1 MESFLGN
8 LLIVLGVFAAAL
20 FFFILL
26 YKGDIVF
33 GFLVWF
39 LAASFIHR
47 NIFFI
52 SLPGWPDI
60 YLERIIFVLIF
71 IIFFIEVFR
80 GKERLLPN
88 TRIEYVMMVLLLILL
103 FSMGLSGFLATRG
116 DEYQPF
122 HIFLTGF
129 LFPFIFYYFGKTVLN
144 TEPRIK
150 ILLWGLFWFFSYLV
164 LTAYLEHFK
173 ITRFIFPRYISDP
186 LFGIHYGRARG
197 PYGNAPVNGWILA
210 SLFCTT
216 LYLRSQTK
224 GLVTRGIMLIILL
237 LTPVAI
243 FYTYTRAVWLSF
255 LLAPILVMFLSKKLL
270 LGPRFFVFPIIFLIL
285 LTFFNWENIAGKE
298 RQLGGVLQ
306 LQEIAARTGL
316 YNATKAIF
324 RDTPFFGVGFGR
336 FGRVLPF
343 YAPEAFPG
351 TAPQLASQH
360 NIFFGLLSEVGLI
373 GLTPFVLI
381 LYFII
386 RDSILLFKK
395 LGEEKGFFS
404 RDLVVTFWAIFLI
417 YLVSASFI
425 QTQFFIQAN
434 ALVFLWAGMVVG
446 FYQRQIRLTPD
457 SK

>member
-1 MESFLGN
+1 MESFSGN
-8 LLIVLGVFAAAL
+8 LLVVLGVFAAVL

-39 LAASFIHR
+39 LAASFIPR
-47 NIFFI
+47 QIFVI
-52 SLPGWPDI
+52 SFPGWPDI
-60 YLERIIFVLIF
+60 YLERLIFVLLF
-71 IIFFIEVFR
+71 IIFLFEVLR
-80 GKERLLPN
+80 GKEKLLPN
-88 TRIEYVMMVLLLILL
+88 TRIEYFMMVLLVILL
-103 FSMGLSGFLATRG
+103 ISMGQTGFLAIRG

-129 LFPFIFYYFGKTVLN
+129 LFPFTFYYFGKTVLS

-150 ILLWGLFWFFSYLV
+150 ILLWGLFLFFSYLV

-186 LFGIHYGRARG
+186 LLGIHYGRARG
-197 PYGNAPVNGWILA
+197 PFGVAPVNGWILA

-224 GLVTRGIMLIILL
+224 GLISRGIMLIILL

-255 LLAPILVMFLSKKLL
+255 LLAPILLMLFSKKLL
-270 LGPRFFVFPIIFLIL
+270 FRPRYFVFPIICLIL
-285 LTFFNWENIAGKE
+285 LIFFNWENIASKE
-298 RQLGGVLQ
+298 RALGGVMQ
-306 LQEIAARTGL
+306 LKEIEARTGL

-360 NIFFGLLSEVGLI
+360 NLFFGLLSEVGLI

-404 RDLVVTFWAIFLI
+404 RDPVVVFWAIISI
-417 YLVSASFI
+417 YLVNAFFI

-434 ALVFLWAGMVVG
+434 GLVFLWAGLVVG
-446 FYQRQIRLTPD
+446 FYQRQVRLTPD

>member
-1 MESFLGN
+1 MESFSGN
-8 LLIVLGVFAAAL
+8 LVLVLGVFTATI
-20 FFFILL
+20 FFFVLL

-39 LAASFIHR
+39 LAASFIPR
-47 NIFFI
+47 QIFVI

-60 YLERIIFVLIF
+60 YLERLIFVLVF
-71 IIFFIEVFR
+71 IIFFFEMFR
-80 GKERLLPN
+80 GKERSLPN
-88 TRIEYVMMVLLLILL
+88 TRIEYFMMVLLVILL
-103 FSMGLSGFLATRG
+103 ISMGLTGFLATRG

-129 LFPFIFYYFGKTVLN
+129 LFPFTFYYFGKTVLS

-150 ILLWGLFWFFSYLV
+150 ILLWGLFLFFSYLV

-186 LFGIHYGRARG
+186 FFGIHYGRARG
-197 PYGNAPVNGWILA
+197 PFGVAPVNGWILA

-224 GLVTRGIMLIILL
+224 GLLSRGIMLIILL
-237 LTPVAI
+237 LAPVAI

-255 LLAPILVMFLSKKLL
+255 LLAPILLMLFSKKLL
-270 LGPRFFVFPIIFLIL
+270 FRPRYFVFPVICLIL
-285 LTFFNWENIAGKE
+285 LTFFNWENIASKE
-298 RQLGGVLQ
+298 RALGGVMQ
-306 LQEIAARTGL
+306 LKEIEARAGL

-324 RDTPFFGVGFGR
+324 RDTPLFGVGFGR

-343 YAPEAFPG
+343 YAPEAFAG

-360 NIFFGLLSEVGLI
+360 NLFFGLLSEVGLI

-386 RDSILLFKK
+386 RDSILLFKR

-404 RDLVVTFWAIFLI
+404 RDPVVIFWAIISI
-417 YLVSASFI
+417 YLVNALFI

-434 ALVFLWAGMVVG
+434 GLVFLWAGLVVG
-446 FYQRQIRLTPD
+446 FYQRQVRLTPD